1 MYEVRFH
8 GRGGQGAVTAA
19 NILAIAGAKEG
30 YHTQAFPFFGVERRG
45 APVEAYTRISKEPI
59 EIRSFVYNP
68 DCVVV
73 LDPALLKDVDVTAG
87 LKEGGIIIV
96 NTEKKPSEM
105 PFEGYKVATVNATEI
120 AIKHRLGSKAAPIVN
135 TAILGAYARVVGNI
149 SIDSVVEA
157 ILENA
162 PAKKEENASAAKEA
176 YERTV
181 IE

>member
-30 YHTQAFPFFGVERRG
+30 YYTQAFPFFGVERRG

-73 LDPALLKDVDVTAG
+73 LDPALLSDVDVTSG

-96 NTEKKPSEM
+96 NTEKKPEEM

-120 AIKHRLGSKAAPIVN
+120 AIKYGLGSKAAPIVN
-135 TAILGAYARVVGNI
+135 TAILGAYAKAVGNV

-181 IE
+181 IK